1 MIIDLLLHVE
11 SKKAQQAMAEAA
23 QKAEVTRQA
32 NLEWVLADLIADIQ
46 AA

>member
-1 MIIDLLLHVE
+1 MVINFLDYFETKAADL
-11 SKKAQQAMAEAA
+11 AQAEAA
-23 QKAEVTRQA
+23 QKAENNRRV